1 MRLIIVPKDGFVSVD
16 GEGYM
21 NLDLSS
27 LDSDI
32 HAVQWYE
39 TEGEIEWKDS
49 RGRMVSNEV
58 ITSIEQFQPVLDLW
72 QSTKTQKELEAA
84 QKIEEEAIAQSTA
97 QSSSNNS

>member
-1 MRLIIVPKDGFVSVD
+1 MRLTIIPSDGFVSVD
-16 GEGYM
+16 GYGF
-21 NLDLSS
+21 NGLDLSFMDAS
-27 LDSDI
+27 I

-39 TEGEIEWKDS
+39 TEGEVEKKDS
-49 RGRMVSNEV
+49 RGRVVENEV
-58 ITSIEQFQPVLDLW
+58 ITSIEQFQSVLDLW

>member
-1 MRLIIVPKDGFVSVD
+1 MRITIIPSDGFVSVD
-16 GEGYM
+16 GEIYS
-21 NLDLSS
+21 NLDLSFV
-27 LDSDI
+27 DSTI
-32 HAVQWYE
+32 HAVQWYDI
-39 TEGEIEWKDS
+39 EGDVERKDS
-49 RGRMVSNEV
+49 RGRMISNES